1 MTRAISRWAQGAH
14 PTPRV
19 VARDCWNT
27 NTPRGAAGGT
37 RQRRFLSRRSG
48 LAWAGAAL
56 LCRARFQ
63 ELADALDEERNAFA
77 HLVQPEDGR
86 EGILAFVEK
95 HEPAWRVA

>member
-1 MTRAISRWAQGAH
+1 
-14 PTPRV
+14 
-19 VARDCWNT
+19 
-27 NTPRGAAGGT
+27 
-37 RQRRFLSRRSG
+37 

-95 HEPAWRVA
+95 REPAWRVA